1 LIKLRKALR
10 TRIRDNPTM
19 GEAFRIISQ
28 PITMVIITITILET

>member
-1 LIKLRKALR
+1 
-10 TRIRDNPTM
+10 M